1 MRARRAKLADAV
13 AVHALVAKY
22 AAQGLLL
29 PRAEDEI
36 RAHIGHFL
44 VVAEKEH
51 IAGCVALEPYGSELA
66 EIRSVAVDDATRG
79 RGLGAKLVQY
89 ALAEAK
95 RRGFARVFAV
105 THAPE
110 FFQRQGFALSH
121 RRALPEKI
129 ERDCQSCPK
138 QHNCHL
144 AAVVAVLHPERV
156 TLPVLASSATA

>member
-1 MRARRAKLADAV
+1 VRARRAKPADAV

-29 PRAEDEI
+29 PRTENEI
-36 RAHIGHFL
+36 REHIDHFL
-44 VVAEKEH
+44 VLAEKEH

-66 EIRSVAVDDATRG
+66 EIRSVAVDGATHG
-79 RGLGAKLVQY
+79 RGLGAKLVQF

-110 FFQRQGFALSH
+110 FFQRQGFSLSH

-129 ERDCQSCPK
+129 ERDCRTCPK
-138 QHNCHL
+138 QKNCHL
-144 AAVVAVLHPERV
+144 SAVVAVVHPERV

>member
-1 MRARRAKLADAV
+1 MRARRAKRADVV
-13 AVHALVAKY
+13 AIHALVAKY

-29 PRAEDEI
+29 PRTEDEI

-44 VVAEKEH
+44 VLAEQEH
-51 IAGCVALEPYGSELA
+51 IAGCVALEPYGNELA
-66 EIRSVAVDDATRG
+66 EIRSVAVDGTTQG
-79 RGLGAKLVQY
+79 RGLGAKLVQF

-129 ERDCQSCPK
+129 ERDCNGCPK
-138 QHNCHL
+138 QRSCHL
-144 AAVVAVLHPERV
+144 AAVVAVVHPERV
-156 TLPVLASSATA
+156 ALPVLASAATA

>member
-1 MRARRAKLADAV
+1 MRARRAKRADVV
-13 AVHALVAKY
+13 AIHALVAKY

-29 PRAEDEI
+29 PRTEDEI

-44 VVAEKEH
+44 VLAEQEH
-51 IAGCVALEPYGSELA
+51 IAGCVALEPYGAELA
-66 EIRSVAVDDATRG
+66 EIRSVAVDDTTRG
-79 RGLGAKLVQY
+79 RGLGAKLVQF

-129 ERDCQSCPK
+129 ERDCNGCPK
-138 QHNCHL
+138 QRSCHL
-144 AAVVAVLHPERV
+144 AAVVAVVHPERV
-156 TLPVLASSATA
+156 ALPLLASSATA

>member
-1 MRARRAKLADAV
+1 VRARRAKPADVV
-13 AVHALVAKY
+13 AIHALVAKY

-29 PRAEDEI
+29 PRTEAEI
-36 RAHIGHFL
+36 RAHVGHFL
-44 VVAEKEH
+44 VLAEKEH
-51 IAGCVALEPYGSELA
+51 IAGCVALEPYGMELA

-79 RGLGAKLVQY
+79 RGFGAKLVQF

-129 ERDCQSCPK
+129 ERDCHGCPK
-138 QHNCHL
+138 QRSCHL
-144 AAVVAVLHPERV
+144 AAVVAVVHPERV
-156 TLPVLASSATA
+156 ALPVLASSATA

>member
-1 MRARRAKLADAV
+1 MKARRAKLGDVLAI
-13 AVHALVAKY
+13 HALVSKY

-29 PRAEDEI
+29 PRTEDEI
-36 RAHIGHFL
+36 RAHVGNFL
-44 VVAEKEH
+44 VLAEQEH
-51 IAGCVALEPYGSELA
+51 ISGCVALEPYGSELA
-66 EIRSVAVDDATRG
+66 EIRSVAVDDTTRG
-79 RGLGAKLVQY
+79 RGLGARLVQY

-129 ERDCQSCPK
+129 ERDCRGCPK
-138 QHNCHL
+138 QRSCHL
-144 AAVVAVLHPERV
+144 AAVVAVVQSERAV
-156 TLPVLASSATA
+156 LPVLASAANA

>member
-1 MRARRAKLADAV
+1 MRARRAKRADVV
-13 AVHALVAKY
+13 AIHALVAKY

-29 PRAEDEI
+29 PRSEDEI

-44 VVAEKEH
+44 VLAEKEY

-66 EIRSVAVDDATRG
+66 EIRSVAVDDSTRG
-79 RGLGAKLVQY
+79 RGLGAKLVQF

-138 QHNCHL
+138 QRSCHL
-144 AAVVAVLHPERV
+144 AAVVAMVHPERIA
-156 TLPVLASSATA
+156 LPVLASAATA